1 MLPRSKLQPS
11 LRSTTPPTTKH
22 PSFRTLA
29 LSHERVG
36 TAGEVRR
43 RGVLPDVALDAPG
56 RDLFPGLPRGRND
69 RTTRK
74 PLTFKGKPPTRLTTE
89 RSGVGHAAGRFVR
102 PEGLRV
108 DRERRH
114 VMIGSMR
121 EPEMTADDVCGFLDL
136 TEAHGIR
143 FWVDRGLGARRFAS
157 ALRRGVTATSTSSS
171 RSLMCRGRWPLCSV
185 VATPLCCVPIHAP
198 RNFVLGDDAGHQV
211 DFHVIVLGQD
221 GRGIYGP
228 PENGESYAAE
238 ALTGKGTINGR
249 TIDCI
254 TPEWLVQFHTGYQPD
269 GTDWADVSALSERF
283 GVPVPSEYLGFRSP
297 DSPFMAAPAAPL

>member
-1 MLPRSKLQPS
+1 
-11 LRSTTPPTTKH
+11 
-22 PSFRTLA
+22 
-29 LSHERVG
+29 VG

-89 RSGVGHAAGRFVR
+89 RSGFGHAAGSFVR

-136 TEAHGIR
+136 MEAHGIR
-143 FWVDRGLGARRFAS
+143 FWVDGGWAVDACLGAQTRRHSDIDIVIEELDVPVAVA
-157 ALRRGVTATSTSSS
+157 ALQRRGYSPVLRPDTRA
-171 RSLMCRGRWPLCSV
+171 W
-185 VATPLCCVPIHAP
+185 
-198 RNFVLGDDAGHQV
+198 NFVLGDDAGHQV

-238 ALTGKGTINGR
+238 ALTGTGAINGR
-249 TIDCI
+249 TVDCI
-254 TPEWLVQFHTGYQPD
+254 TPEWLVRFHTGYQPD
-269 GTDWADVSALSERF
+269 GTDWADVSALCERF
-283 GVPVPSEYLGFRSP
+283 GVPVPSEYLGFR
-297 DSPFMAAPAAPL
+297 